1 MKDRQFRTAR
11 IREVEVEDGLVRVI
25 ASTPDVDRYGD
36 IVEPSWNEKGL
47 EQYRKNPVILW
58 QHDATIPAIGRAEK
72 IELVGKNLVADIR
85 FDDSPENQLARL
97 VKSQVERGFLNSVS
111 VGFSPG
117 KSTPRAS
124 LPVEDERHAKS
135 GFVYSDSSLHELSI
149 VNIPANPAALALRS
163 GWVAY
168 SVNRSEHMDEEEGPR
183 SVGIPAPDGHH
194 WMDYKDGPVLMVGED
209 ADHPGASKTFEFE
222 ILSEHDPDRLKDEY
236 NEEGYG
242 SGSRYEDTDDED
254 TDDRALASFAP
265 ATKAAI
271 REVVLEVLGNSDR
284 DLIQRTKEKRKAKTG
299 SKGSAS
305 KSVDPISSLF
315 GC

>member
-11 IREVEVEDGLVRVI
+11 IREVEVGDGLVRVI

-111 VGFSPG
+111 VGFAPG

-149 VNIPANPAALALRS
+149 VNIPANPAALA
-163 GWVAY
+163 
-168 SVNRSEHMDEEEGPR
+168 MR
-183 SVGIPAPDGHH
+183 SVRLKYREQRQEGEEAQPGSVEIPAPEGHH
-194 WMDYKDGPVLMVGED
+194 WMDYKDGPVLMAGD
-209 ADHPGASKTFEFE
+209 NPNHAGASDVFEFE
-222 ILSEHDPDRLKDEY
+222 IVAEHDPERLKDQY
-236 NEEGYG
+236 MEEGYG
-242 SGSRYEDTDDED
+242 SGYEDTDDED
-254 TDDRALASFAP
+254 TDDRSLSFAP
-265 ATKAAI
+265 ETKAAI
-271 REVVLEVLGNSDR
+271 RDVVLEVLGTSDR
-284 DLIQRTKEKRKAKTG
+284 DLIQRTKETRKSKAESRG
-299 SKGSAS
+299 SES
-305 KSVDPISSLF
+305 KAVDPISSIF